1 MNCQAAFSVLA
12 TAFAFGSPTP
22 IHAQDL
28 KAAWAPQVTDCTA
41 FFGVWAQSDSS
52 SAETYKAMNGALLTY
67 SKLVHGSAEAE
78 VELTKSR
85 RKMATMLHQA
95 RKADGD
101 GSVDAESK
109 QAVSKQVSLCLA
121 TLKKAEQDLWPRLSA
136 VQKQETPKLSK

>member
-1 MNCQAAFSVLA
+1 MKCKTGFWFLAAAFVSSTSVQ
-12 TAFAFGSPTP
+12 
-22 IHAQDL
+22 AQDL

-52 SAETYKAMNGALLTY
+52 SADTYKAMNGALLTY

-85 RKMATMLHQA
+85 RKMASMLHQA
-95 RKADGD
+95 RKADSDGGD
-101 GSVDAESK
+101 ADSK

-121 TLKKAEQDLWPRLSA
+121 TLKKAEQELWPRLSTL
-136 VQKQETPKLSK
+136 QKQETPKLSK